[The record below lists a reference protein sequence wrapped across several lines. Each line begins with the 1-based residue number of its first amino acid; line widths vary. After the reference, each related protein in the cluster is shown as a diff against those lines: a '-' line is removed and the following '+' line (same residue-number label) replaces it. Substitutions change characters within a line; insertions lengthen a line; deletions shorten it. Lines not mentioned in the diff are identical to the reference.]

1 MLKNKR
7 GIFFTTLVIVIFSLF
22 ILTYT
27 FYSQTQER
35 RTIQKRIS
43 TMNGLVFSIEEN
55 IPRQLKATGFR
66 IIFLF
71 EKRIAETGSYISNL
85 NGTFNEMFF
94 NGTLYGQTNPEIQAL
109 MQGATL
115 PGIISA
121 IQEKANKINVEVNI
135 TNPSISITQEDPW
148 RVKIML
154 NAGIIINDKNNLASW
169 NKTGDIIAYVDVE
182 GFEDPIYI
190 VNTNGLVTNKIIK
203 TPYSTFVSGSDISNL
218 LAHSQ
223 NSYYIASTSAPSFL
237 DRLEGINSPDA
248 NGIESLVNLQKLS
261 SQGIAVE
268 DKSVVDYIYF
278 SEEDSACNVVP
289 AGMPAWFKLDNA
301 HLLTYQVSC
310 A

>member
-1 MLKNKR
+1 MMKNKR

-71 EKRIAETGSYISNL
+71 EKRITETGSYISNL

-94 NGTLYGQTNPEIQAL
+94 NGTLYGQTNAEIQAL
-109 MQGATL
+109 MQGVTL
-115 PGIISA
+115 PGIIA
-121 IQEKANKINVEVNI
+121 TLQEKASKINVEINI
-135 TNPSISITQEDPW
+135 TNPSISISQEDPW
-148 RVKIML
+148 NVKIIF
-154 NAGIIINDKNNLASW
+154 NANMIVKDKNNLASW
-169 NKTGDIIAYVDVE
+169 NKTTNVVTYISIS
-182 GFEDPIYI
+182 GFEDPFYI
-190 VNTNGLVTNKIIK
+190 VNTNGLVTNKIVK
-203 TPYSTFVSGSDISNL
+203 TPYENFVSGSDISNL

-223 NSYYIASTSAPSFL
+223 NSYYTSSTSAPSFL
-237 DRLEGINSPDA
+237 DRLEGVNAPNT
-248 NGIESLVNLQKLS
+248 NGIESLVNLQRLS
-261 SQGIAVE
+261 SQGIIIE
-268 DKSVVDYIYF
+268 DRSVVDYIYF
-278 SEEDSACNVVP
+278 FGDGSACNVVP

-301 HLLTYQVSC
+301 HLSAYQVSC